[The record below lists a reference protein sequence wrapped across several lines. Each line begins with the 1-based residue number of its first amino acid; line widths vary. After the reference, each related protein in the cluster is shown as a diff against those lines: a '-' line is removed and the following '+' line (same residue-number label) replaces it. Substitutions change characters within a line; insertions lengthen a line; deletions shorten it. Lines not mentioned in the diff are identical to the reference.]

1 MNQMELSRKQINE
14 LITGVQLS
22 TEIPSSS
29 PELRHFVSV
38 RGYIETEGGIEFLDK
53 NISEDKIE
61 TTVFWIRD
69 YEVSKEYIEN
79 GWEIPDDKILNYI
92 YIRGIVG
99 IENVQKE
106 LKEHISDLSQLV
118 THWKC
123 DAPLG

>member
-1 MNQMELSRKQINE
+1 MELSRKQINE

-38 RGYIETEGGIEFLDK
+38 RGYIETERGIELPDK
-53 NISEDKIE
+53 NISENKIE

-79 GWEIPDDKILNYI
+79 DWEIPDEQILNYI
-92 YIRGIVG
+92 YIKGIVG

-106 LKEHISDLSQLV
+106 LKEHIPDLSLLEP
-118 THWKC
+118 HWKC

>member
-1 MNQMELSRKQINE
+1 MELSRKQINE

-38 RGYIETEGGIEFLDK
+38 RGYIETERGIELPDK
-53 NISEDKIE
+53 NISENKIE

-79 GWEIPDDKILNYI
+79 DWEIPDEQILNYI
-92 YIRGIVG
+92 YIKGIVG

-106 LKEHISDLSQLV
+106 LKEHISDLSLLEPN
-118 THWKC
+118 WKC

>member
-1 MNQMELSRKQINE
+1 MELSRKQINE

-38 RGYIETEGGIEFLDK
+38 RGYIETERGIELPDK
-53 NISEDKIE
+53 NISENKIE

-79 GWEIPDDKILNYI
+79 DWEIPDEQILNYI
-92 YIRGIVG
+92 YIKGIVG

-106 LKEHISDLSQLV
+106 LNEHISDLSLLEP
-118 THWKC
+118 HWKC

>member
-1 MNQMELSRKQINE
+1 MELSRKQINE

-38 RGYIETEGGIEFLDK
+38 RGYIETERGIELPDK
-53 NISEDKIE
+53 NISENKIE

-79 GWEIPDDKILNYI
+79 DWEIPDEQILNYI
-92 YIRGIVG
+92 YIKGIVG

-106 LKEHISDLSQLV
+106 LKEQISDLSLLEP
-118 THWKC
+118 HWKC

>member
-1 MNQMELSRKQINE
+1 MELSRKQINE

-29 PELRHFVSV
+29 FELRHFVSV
-38 RGYIETEGGIEFLDK
+38 RGYIETERGIELPDK
-53 NISEDKIE
+53 NISENKIE

-79 GWEIPDDKILNYI
+79 DWEIPDEQILNYI
-92 YIRGIVG
+92 YIKGIVG

-106 LKEHISDLSQLV
+106 LKEHISDLSLLEP
-118 THWKC
+118 HWKC

>member
-1 MNQMELSRKQINE
+1 MELSRKQINE

-38 RGYIETEGGIEFLDK
+38 RGYIETERGIELPDK
-53 NISEDKIE
+53 IISENKIE

-79 GWEIPDDKILNYI
+79 DWEIPDEQILNYI
-92 YIRGIVG
+92 YIKGIVG

-106 LKEHISDLSQLV
+106 LKEHIPDLSLLEP
-118 THWKC
+118 HWKC

>member
-1 MNQMELSRKQINE
+1 MELSRKQINE

-38 RGYIETEGGIEFLDK
+38 RGYIETERGIELPDK
-53 NISEDKIE
+53 IISENKIE

-79 GWEIPDDKILNYI
+79 DWEIPDEQILNYI
-92 YIRGIVG
+92 YIKGIVG

-106 LKEHISDLSQLV
+106 LKEHISDLSLLEP
-118 THWKC
+118 HWKC